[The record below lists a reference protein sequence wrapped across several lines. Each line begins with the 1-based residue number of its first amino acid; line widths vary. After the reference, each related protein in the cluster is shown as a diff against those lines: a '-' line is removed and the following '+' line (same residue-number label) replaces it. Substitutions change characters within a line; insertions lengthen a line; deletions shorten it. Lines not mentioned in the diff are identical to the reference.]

1 MTKRICVIGNAEL
14 LSNSTQFVDN
24 SEVVIRINDCKN
36 YTGLSGRKTDLVF
49 VNNTGEPAR
58 RLVVNA
64 PFQNQELFSHVD
76 KFVFVRDI
84 KVHRRFLLAT
94 EQERYLNLID
104 DHADE
109 IVHHN
114 EILSNRTDKLSKK
127 FNLDVF
133 RAIWQERKRRWIPG
147 PFIMPSTGI
156 FAVMYAV
163 GLKEMLGYDV
173 TLIGFTFHGWK
184 GHPWSSEKRLC
195 AELANKGILSIHH
208 DK

>member
-49 VNNTGEPAR
+49 VDNTGEPAR
-58 RLVVNA
+58 RLAVNA

-147 PFIMPSTGI
+147 PSCIVDYRPPPLLALRAARLTGTGCWASAPSLISPLAI
-156 FAVMYAV
+156 FSKSGCHFSA
-163 GLKEMLGYDV
+163 
-173 TLIGFTFHGWK
+173 
-184 GHPWSSEKRLC
+184 
-195 AELANKGILSIHH
+195 
-208 DK
+208 